1 MKKLGLFL
9 MVTLLAA
16 CKQTTSENGSFT
28 GTNTN
33 AIIEFEENSFDFGSM
48 TEGDKVSHAFKFK
61 NVGTD
66 PLEVLSVNVSCGCT
80 VASKPLGAVGVG
92 QTDEIVINFNSAS
105 KVGMNKKSVGVFS
118 NALNSNET
126 LTFTAMVEAQK
137 GAETDLK

>member
-1 MKKLGLFL
+1 MKKVGLFL
-9 MVTLLAA
+9 IVALLAA
-16 CKQTTSENGSFT
+16 CKQTTSENSSFT

-48 TEGDKVSHAFKFK
+48 TEGDKVSHTFKFK

-66 PLEVLSVNVSCGCT
+66 PLEILSVNVSCGCT

-92 QTDEIVINFNSAS
+92 QTDEIVINFNSAG

-118 NALNSNET
+118 NAQNSNET